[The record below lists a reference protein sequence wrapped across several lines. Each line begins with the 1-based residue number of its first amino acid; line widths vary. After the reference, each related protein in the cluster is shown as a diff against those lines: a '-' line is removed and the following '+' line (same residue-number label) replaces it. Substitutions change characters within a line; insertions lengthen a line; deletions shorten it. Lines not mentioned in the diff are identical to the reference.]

1 MLLDISVSSK
11 IQNVKKKIQQ
21 KSKKHLKHNIKANE
35 PISQQ
40 RKHKTIIT
48 KQTDKPTTSTSN
60 CNVSSSKLQTDKQ
73 NKGYL
78 SIFFDCKT
86 RGVLNDLIAG
96 LGLTLVRTCDPK
108 LRCF

>member
-1 MLLDISVSSK
+1 LVG
-11 IQNVKKKIQQ
+11 
-21 KSKKHLKHNIKANE
+21 LKYELWHDPHNIKANE

-40 RKHKTIIT
+40 RKNKTIIT

-78 SIFFDCKT
+78 SIFSKAL
-86 RGVLNDLIAG
+86 GVYS
-96 LGLTLVRTCDPK
+96 V
-108 LRCF
+108 